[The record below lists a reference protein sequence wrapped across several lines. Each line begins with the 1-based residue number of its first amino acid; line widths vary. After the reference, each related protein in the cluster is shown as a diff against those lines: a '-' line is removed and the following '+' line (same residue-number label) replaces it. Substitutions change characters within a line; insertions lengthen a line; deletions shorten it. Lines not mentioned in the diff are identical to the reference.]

1 MLKVYRNYVKWK
13 GNLQRWFSSLT
24 PPNMKLTTVISRH
37 TRHYLRVL
45 DSPKVLVISGV
56 EDSEGVGGLVGG

>member
-1 MLKVYRNYVKWK
+1 MERI
-13 GNLQRWFSSLT
+13 GFPSLA
-24 PPNMKLTTVISRH
+24 PPDMKLTTIISRH

-56 EDSEGVGGLVGG
+56 EDSEGIGGLVGGDLCKGISIAC